1 MADKIGVLGEATTT
15 TAGTTTVYTVPASK
29 AAKGKIFYRWDIPT
43 DDTGDLT
50 ITVNGVA
57 VSIRTNVTG
66 SNARFMFSNSTLLNH
81 LVTQVPDGS
90 TALLTASPAPFEYFL
105 SAGDT
110 VTYTLGG
117 SDAVAMNLQFVGVE
131 IDV

>member
-50 ITVNGVA
+50 ITVNGIA
-57 VSIRTNVTG
+57 VSVRTNVTG
-66 SNARFMFSNSTLLNH
+66 TNFIFSNSTLLSH
-81 LVTQVPDGS
+81 LATQVPNGS
-90 TALLTASPAPFEYFL
+90 TAVLTASPAPFEYFL